1 MGWLN
6 TLVDEAKFAHDINY
20 LGPAYV
26 QAEQAAKQ
34 LESEGKT
41 EEAKEIRA
49 AMLDSTID
57 GAMTAGLGNVVWD
70 AGKAL
75 LRKQLM
81 PAIRLG
87 AGMAGGMGGMYAGD
101 KLVHTLSDGKYDTWG
116 DMIQDKTKGV
126 IGSTLAHL
134 SNPLAILGGFVSARG
149 AGKAYAGTK
158 RGKIDVLSGALDG
171 QIENTKL
178 GPSFIDQAAF
188 LGRFGWAP
196 KQTIP
201 YRHGSKQADLKTFVP
216 KHDRWDVV
224 THGADPYMYFVTDQ
238 STPVSAANMM
248 DRRVYQY
255 TGNIMAEK
263 PMVQIGEIK
272 PAGVKNNS
280 RNQLI
285 ARARQQGADA
295 YIMQDIEDN
304 QVPHQN
310 IVARFIG
317 PEGEAVQGGAASI
330 KWYGPTMGKTTAVK
344 TNPNLVDIDP
354 LLKPIRTKHA
364 KRLGLKISDPK
375 VSADPAYKQ
384 EVADFILEWRANP
397 ENQGKTLVASTKHLL
412 DPQYKVEFAN
422 EPSIPDFETFAAR
435 NKARGFKET
444 DEQLRAWYNSILE
457 QGRDLNVDNRYVSDI
472 ESSTRSA
479 NISEAELAGIPK
491 GDRNQAEI
499 IEQLKRQNTANLKQY
514 LSSNSKRIPDN
525 MPNFG
530 PQIGQMKRFLA
541 SKVDISQ
548 FSDED
553 ILNLI
558 KLRFVELTNSAS
570 GRFAMQSGQ
579 TTYHLYTEGNKAPI
593 GYVNFGDNGDGTFG
607 VGMVTNYTFGP
618 NTEKG
623 ISEDL
628 YNLIINLAKQNGMQG
643 LSSGHDLRSP
653 SATTAIWKKYP
664 NRITLSE
671 TGGTHK
677 INGVNTPGP
686 IVLLTE
692 PSKPLVPLKSYLFD
706 PSIIKDGQMII
717 DWNKGLYRKN
727 GGKLNY
733 LNYFT

>member
-26 QAEQAAKQ
+26 HAEQAAKQ

-134 SNPLAILGGFVSARG
+134 SNPLAILGGFAGARG

-158 RGKIDVLSGALDG
+158 RGKLDVLSGALDG

-196 KQTIP
+196 KQTIS
-201 YRHGSKQADLKTFVP
+201 YRHGSKQADLKKFMP
-216 KHDRWDVV
+216 KHDRWDVM
-224 THGADPYMYFVTDQ
+224 THGADPNMYFVTDQ
-238 STPVSAANMM
+238 STPVSASNMM
-248 DRRVYQY
+248 DRRPYQY
-255 TGNIMAEK
+255 TSSIIAEK

-272 PAGVKNNS
+272 PGGVKNNS

-285 ARARQQGADA
+285 ARARQQGADT
-295 YIMQDIEDN
+295 YIMQGIKDN
-304 QVPHQN
+304 KVSNQN

-330 KWYGPTMGKTTAVK
+330 KWYGPTMGKTTAAKVSDK
-344 TNPNLVDIDP
+344 LVDIDP
-354 LLKPIRTKHA
+354 LLKPIRAKHA
-364 KRLGLKISDPK
+364 ERLGLKISDPK

-384 EVADFILEWRANP
+384 EVADFVLEWRANP

-457 QGRDLNVDNRYVSDI
+457 QGRELNIDNRYVSTI
-472 ESSTRSA
+472 ESGTGSTTRVGS
-479 NISEAELAGIPK
+479 LAVP
-491 GDRNQAEI
+491 
-499 IEQLKRQNTANLKQY
+499 
-514 LSSNSKRIPDN
+514 
-525 MPNFG
+525 
-530 PQIGQMKRFLA
+530 
-541 SKVDISQ
+541 
-548 FSDED
+548 
-553 ILNLI
+553 
-558 KLRFVELTNSAS
+558 
-570 GRFAMQSGQ
+570 
-579 TTYHLYTEGNKAPI
+579 TTVFYK
-593 GYVNFGDNGDGTFG
+593 
-607 VGMVTNYTFGP
+607 
-618 NTEKG
+618 
-623 ISEDL
+623 S
-628 YNLIINLAKQNGMQG
+628 
-643 LSSGHDLRSP
+643 
-653 SATTAIWKKYP
+653 
-664 NRITLSE
+664 
-671 TGGTHK
+671 GGTIH
-677 INGVNTPGP
+677 
-686 IVLLTE
+686 
-692 PSKPLVPLKSYLFD
+692 
-706 PSIIKDGQMII
+706 IKKK
-717 DWNKGLYRKN
+717 NKGKFTASAKAAGEGVQEHAHKVMNDPNATPLQKKRANFAIQAKKWHRKHQL
-727 GGKLNY
+727 GGKINY
-733 LNYFT
+733 LNYFK